1 MRTYMKFMLL
11 FFLFTAVPLQSFAEK
26 IDGIAAVVN
35 DKAITLSELQEAVD
49 TSNSFNGQGKAPSRK
64 ETLERLIEN
73 LLMNEEANRLG
84 VEVSET
90 EVDEAVAEVRA
101 RNGLDEEQFRA
112 FILSRGM
119 EFEDYREEIRR
130 EIEKAKLA
138 NQVLRSRL
146 RVGDEALKNH
156 YLKNVADF
164 AQPEQ
169 LRLSHILLSKD
180 ADQTMADDI
189 RGRLEAGEAFSDL
202 ARELSV
208 GSASE
213 KGGDLGYIA
222 SSDLSQEIKTAVE
235 GKEAGAVVGPFSIGG
250 RLHMFKI
257 EDKVEGK
264 ALSFEEAKDKV
275 RDKYFKDME
284 EELYRGWMDSL
295 KAKAKIERR
304 L

>member
-1 MRTYMKFMLL
+1 MKFLLL
-11 FFLFTAVPLQSFAEK
+11 FFLFIAVPLQSFAEK

-35 DKAITLSELQEAVD
+35 DNAITLSELQEAQEASKGFSD
-49 TSNSFNGQGKAPSRK
+49 QGKTPSRK
-64 ETLERLIEN
+64 ETLEHMIEN
-73 LLMNEEANRLG
+73 LLMKEEATKLG

-101 RNGLDEEQFRA
+101 RNGLDEEQFRV

-164 AQPEQ
+164 AQPEK
-169 LRLSHILLSKD
+169 LRLSHILLPKD

-189 RGRLEAGEAFSDL
+189 RGRLAAGEAFSDL
-202 ARELSV
+202 ARDLSE

-235 GKEAGAVVGPFSIGG
+235 GKEAGAVVGPVSIGG

-295 KAKAKIERR
+295 KAKARIERR